1 MIKAEPKTILNFL
14 ASYFDCL
21 KDIFDIQTSEGLIRK
36 ERLQEVMAERGEDIL
51 SQMIEYKIIRKLG
64 DDFEFRD
71 TYYKLFE
78 FILNEFRPL
87 LPETIQKYE
96 QSISILFKKIR
107 EGISKDKLILGQ
119 RIGDLYNEIKE
130 FSEAVEK
137 NTIRLLNETRELKSN
152 VEKLDYQEK
161 VRKASFW
168 IDYYITPLNNIL
180 DINHSDSITN
190 KLFDI
195 SNYVNVRR
203 LNFDDEVIRQQFEKT
218 YTFLV
223 QTNDDLLRQ
232 SKLLTN
238 ELLPLIE
245 RIRTES
251 IILTGWIEFLKK
263 PYKSPLPKVFKV
275 ERVYPYSNDM
285 YMNAQEYLEQFAIDE
300 VIILEDP
307 TMLSDKWVFNKDL
320 YKAKMMEQLPLDS
333 FFEWCG
339 LTLKTDYKQIETD
352 KFFALTAL
360 LFEEGI
366 SIELGSIEDR
376 QLINTSNMTLRV
388 PKLKIDR
395 YGLSKIS

>member
-1 MIKAEPKTILNFL
+1 MIKAEPKSILNFL
-14 ASYFDCL
+14 AAHFETL
-21 KDIFDIQTSEGLIRK
+21 KDLFDIQTEDQIIRK
-36 ERLQEVMAERGEDIL
+36 ERLQEVFKDRQDDVL
-51 SQMIEYKIIRKLG
+51 TQLLEYKIVRKLG

-96 QSISILFKKIR
+96 QSIAVLFRKIK
-107 EGISKDKLILGQ
+107 EGISKDKLILSQ
-119 RIGDLYNEIKE
+119 RINDLYNEIKE
-130 FSEAVEK
+130 FGEALEK

-180 DINHSDSITN
+180 DINHADSITN
-190 KLFDI
+190 RLFDI
-195 SNYVNVRR
+195 SQYVNVRR
-203 LNFDDEVIRQQFEKT
+203 LNFDDEQIRLQFEKT
-218 YTFLV
+218 YNFLV
-223 QTNDDLLRQ
+223 QTNDDLLKQ

-251 IILTGWIEFLKK
+251 IILTGWIEFLKA
-263 PYKSPLPKVFKV
+263 PHKSPLPKVFKI

-285 YMNAQEYLEQFAIDE
+285 YLNAKEYLEQYAIDE
-300 VIILEDP
+300 TIILEDP
-307 TMLSDKWVFNKDL
+307 MMLTDKWVFNKDL
-320 YKAKMMEQLPLDS
+320 YKNKLMSQLPLDS

-339 LTLKTDYKQIETD
+339 LTLQTDYTSIETD

-366 SIELGSIEDR
+366 SIELDAIAEK
-376 QLINTSNMTLRV
+376 QLINTTQMTLRV
-388 PKLKIDR
+388 PKLKINR
-395 YGLSKIS
+395 YGLS